1 MDQGKILAETHTR
14 SSQPKPSP
22 PRGWGAAP
30 QALWGCPPSGA
41 LPGRTQTSPLHPA
54 PALNFSHARISARQ
68 APKHRCWSSRT
79 LLQPGDASVGP
90 GDLGC
95 CGMGRCL
102 CGFGRLPP
110 SSPWLFLAG
119 REVQIATTWCWGW
132 MRGCRARRGGWGGG
146 QGDDFMARTR
156 SSAPNPAEGARC
168 RRWALPQVPAAR
180 PHLPHPPRRRGAALG
195 PGGWRGLAGHP
206 QEAGGEGVEGFWGGG
221 EICCHLQLLLQG
233 ERCGLLFAR
242 AGCSGSTGCASSA
255 PSPSA
260 ARLGTVLPRQ
270 PRSLAACCCCCTWGS
285 FAKYFPLSCRSHRA
299 GHSSPA
305 APLAAGLAPL
315 FPLGVP
321 AWFLLVPDFATTLPV
336 ALKQPRSASQGDIL
350 ISSPSLSCCPAR
362 LASSW
367 HPPLGT
373 GTFWG
378 TDPSRHSN
386 LPGGAPIPQIPWM
399 GGTSHATIPSASPR
413 PSRASRPSVSARS
426 PT

>member
-1 MDQGKILAETHTR
+1 MDQGKIVAETHTR

-22 PRGWGAAP
+22 PRGLGAAP

-54 PALNFSHARISARQ
+54 PALNFSHARISARR

-95 CGMGRCL
+95 CGTGRCL

-206 QEAGGEGVEGFWGGG
+206 QEAGGEGVEGLGGG
-221 EICCHLQLLLQG
+221 EILLPPPAASAGRPASGAVCSLHELAAAAAQDVRALHRALLQPG
-233 ERCGLLFAR
+233 WERC
-242 AGCSGSTGCASSA
+242 CPGSLAASQPAAAAA
-255 PSPSA
+255 PGA
-260 ARLGTVLPRQ
+260 ALQNIFPFPVAVTVPVTAALQ
-270 PRSLAACCCCCTWGS
+270 PRSL
-285 FAKYFPLSCRSHRA
+285 
-299 GHSSPA
+299 
-305 APLAAGLAPL
+305 LAWPRCS
-315 FPLGVP
+315 
-321 AWFLLVPDFATTLPV
+321 LLVSPRGFSWFPTLP
-336 ALKQPRSASQGDIL
+336 
-350 ISSPSLSCCPAR
+350 
-362 LASSW
+362 
-367 HPPLGT
+367 PPFL
-373 GTFWG
+373 W
-378 TDPSRHSN
+378 P
-386 LPGGAPIPQIPWM
+386 
-399 GGTSHATIPSASPR
+399 
-413 PSRASRPSVSARS
+413 
-426 PT
+426 